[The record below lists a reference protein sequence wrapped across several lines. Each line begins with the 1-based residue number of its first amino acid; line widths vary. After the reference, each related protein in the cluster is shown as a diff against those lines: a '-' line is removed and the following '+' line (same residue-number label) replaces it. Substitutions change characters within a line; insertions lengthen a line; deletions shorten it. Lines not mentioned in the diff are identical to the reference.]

1 VALPF
6 KVASSSFAKQGGIIR
21 TCTAAAYTIV
31 RLAKPRAHDYRL
43 HCCAPGQTTCTRLPH
58 TLSCAWPNH
67 APVDHDTPPTLLCAW
82 PNRLN
87 GCRLHCR
94 APGQIVPWDVFIS
107 GPARQ
112 VRPHISRHAAPTA
125 HATAPASAATRRPH
139 STPNRTAPAPDA
151 RRVAR
156 CTDTETL
163 AVCAAPRPAHP

>member
-21 TCTAAAYTIV
+21 TCTTAAYTVV
-31 RLAKPRAHDYRL
+31 RLAKPRAHGCCL

-67 APVDHDTPPTLLCAW
+67 APVDHDTLPTLLCAW

-87 GCRLHCR
+87 GCCLHCR

-112 VRPHISRHAAPTA
+112 VRPPPLASRRPPRLTPLLPLLPRRAAPTPRQ
-125 HATAPASAATRRPH
+125 TASHLRRTLRPWPSAPPR
-139 STPNRTAPAPDA
+139 
-151 RRVAR
+151 
-156 CTDTETL
+156 
-163 AVCAAPRPAHP
+163 APRTPRPPL